1 MYNKSLFMLKFIY
14 LTKLIYISIKMKNII
29 RQNSYNYIP
38 IFRLKEDFKIGN
50 ILSLLF

>member
-1 MYNKSLFMLKFIY
+1 MLKFIH
-14 LTKLIYISIKMKNII
+14 LTKLIYIDKKYLKNII

-50 ILSLLF
+50 ILSLLFL